1 MEKKRKCSINCWTK
15 MKRNEHADENVICD
29 PKKTLC
35 AFSKWILHP
44 EARISIKTH
53 ENSWKKEMEKEF
65 RSSKPKKSVETAE
78 IQMLFFCIAF
88 FHRQKKV
95 TKNEQSFN

>member
-1 MEKKRKCSINCWTK
+1 
-15 MKRNEHADENVICD
+15 
-29 PKKTLC
+29 
-35 AFSKWILHP
+35 
-44 EARISIKTH
+44 
-53 ENSWKKEMEKEF
+53 MEKEF
-65 RSSKPKKSVETAE
+65 RSSKPKKSVEAAE